1 MFVKDIEISIFGEM
15 TYSANITL
23 SQDAMYAPAELKKI
37 IQEVCNKFLQNYSIR
52 TPIYLS
58 YDRTYTIPPYE
69 IDDIN
74 DINERIIEEISSKAN
89 SRYIDDGE
97 VISFW
102 CESTKQNIYIRDPRR
117 WKYNFEKS
125 LFNLNVTYSEKHIGK
140 YSNFSNKI

>member
-74 DINERIIEEISSKAN
+74 ERIIEEILSKAN
-89 SRYIDDGE
+89 SRYIDDEE

>member
-58 YDRTYTIPPYE
+58 YGRTYTIPPYK
-69 IDDIN
+69 ID
-74 DINERIIEEISSKAN
+74 DINERIIEEILSKAN

-97 VISFW
+97 IISFW
-102 CESTKQNIYIRDPRR
+102 CESTKQNIYIRNPRR

-125 LFNLNVTYSEKHIGK
+125 LFNHNVTYSEKHTGK

>member
-1 MFVKDIEISIFGEM
+1 MFVKGIEISLFGEM
-15 TYSANITL
+15 TYSANIAF
-23 SQDAMYAPAELKKI
+23 SQDVMSAPAELKKI
-37 IQEVCNKFLQNYSIR
+37 IQEVCNNFLQRYSIR

-58 YDRTYTIPPYE
+58 YGRTYTIPPYE
-69 IDDIN
+69 INI
-74 DINERIIEEISSKAN
+74 INESILKEISYNAN

-97 VISFW
+97 IISFW

-117 WKYNFEKS
+117 LKYEFEKS

>member
-1 MFVKDIEISIFGEM
+1 MFVKGIEISIFGEM
-15 TYSANITL
+15 TYSANIAF
-23 SQDAMYAPAELKKI
+23 SQDAMSAPAELKKI
-37 IQEVCNKFLQNYSIR
+37 IQEVCNNFLQRYSIR

-58 YDRTYTIPPYE
+58 YGRTYTIPPYE

-74 DINERIIEEISSKAN
+74 ERILKKISYNAN

-97 VISFW
+97 IISFW

-117 WKYNFEKS
+117 LKYEFEKS

>member
-1 MFVKDIEISIFGEM
+1 MFVKGIEVSIFGEM
-15 TYSANITL
+15 TYSANIAF
-23 SQDAMYAPAELKKI
+23 SQDAISAPAELKKI

-58 YDRTYTIPPYE
+58 YGRTYTIPPYE
-69 IDDIN
+69 IDA
-74 DINERIIEEISSKAN
+74 INERIIEEISSKAN

-102 CESTKQNIYIRDPRR
+102 CESTKQNIYIRDSRR
-117 WKYNFEKS
+117 WKYKFEKS

>member
-69 IDDIN
+69 ID

>member
-1 MFVKDIEISIFGEM
+1 MFVKGIEISIFGEM
-15 TYSANITL
+15 TYSANIAF
-23 SQDAMYAPAELKKI
+23 SQDAISAPAELKKI
-37 IQEVCNKFLQNYSIR
+37 IQEVCNNFLQSYSIR

-58 YDRTYTIPPYE
+58 YGRTYTIPQYE

-74 DINERIIEEISSKAN
+74 ERILEEISYNAN

-97 VISFW
+97 IISFW
-102 CESTKQNIYIRDPRR
+102 CESTKQNIYIRDTRR
-117 WKYNFEKS
+117 LKYEFEKS

>member
-1 MFVKDIEISIFGEM
+1 MFVKGIEISIFGEM
-15 TYSANITL
+15 TYSADIAL
-23 SQDAMYAPAELKKI
+23 SQDAISAPAELKKI
-37 IQEVCNKFLQNYSIR
+37 IQEVCNNFLQNYSIR

-58 YDRTYTIPPYE
+58 YGRTYTIPPYE
-69 IDDIN
+69 IN
-74 DINERIIEEISSKAN
+74 DINERILEEISYNAN

-97 VISFW
+97 IISFW

-117 WKYNFEKS
+117 LKYEFEKS

>member
-74 DINERIIEEISSKAN
+74 ERIIEEILSKAN
-89 SRYIDDGE
+89 SRYIDDEE

-102 CESTKQNIYIRDPRR
+102 CESTKQNIYIRVPRR
-117 WKYNFEKS
+117 WKYKFEKS

>member
-1 MFVKDIEISIFGEM
+1 MFVKGIEISIFGEM
-15 TYSANITL
+15 TYSADIAF
-23 SQDAMYAPAELKKI
+23 SQDAMSAPVELKKI

-52 TPIYLS
+52 TPNLS
-58 YDRTYTIPPYE
+58 YGRTYTISPYE

-74 DINERIIEEISSKAN
+74 EIIFDEISYNAN

-97 VISFW
+97 MISFW
-102 CESTKQNIYIRDPRR
+102 CESIKQNIYIRDPRSL
-117 WKYNFEKS
+117 KYKFEKS

>member
-1 MFVKDIEISIFGEM
+1 M

-74 DINERIIEEISSKAN
+74 ERIIEEILSKAN
-89 SRYIDDGE
+89 SRYIDDEE

-102 CESTKQNIYIRDPRR
+102 CESTKQNIYIRVPRR
-117 WKYNFEKS
+117 WKYKFEKS

>member
-1 MFVKDIEISIFGEM
+1 MFVKSIEILIFGEM
-15 TYSANITL
+15 TYSANIAF
-23 SQDAMYAPAELKKI
+23 SQDAMSAPIELKKI

-58 YDRTYTIPPYE
+58 YGRTYTIPPYE

-74 DINERIIEEISSKAN
+74 EIILDKISSSNN

-102 CESTKQNIYIRDPRR
+102 CESTKQNVYIRDPRR
-117 WKYNFEKS
+117 WKYKFEKS
-125 LFNLNVTYSEKHIGK
+125 LFNLNVTYSEKHIRN

>member
-1 MFVKDIEISIFGEM
+1 MFVKGIEISIFGEM
-15 TYSANITL
+15 TYNANIAL
-23 SQDAMYAPAELKKI
+23 SQDAIYAPAELKKI
-37 IQEVCNKFLQNYSIR
+37 IQEVCNNFLQNYSIR

-58 YDRTYTIPPYE
+58 YGRTYTIPPYE

-74 DINERIIEEISSKAN
+74 ERILDKISSSNN
-89 SRYIDDGE
+89 SRYINEGE

-117 WKYNFEKS
+117 LKYEFEKS

>member
-1 MFVKDIEISIFGEM
+1 MFVKGIEISIFGEM

-74 DINERIIEEISSKAN
+74 ERIIEEILSKAN
-89 SRYIDDGE
+89 SRYIDDEE

-102 CESTKQNIYIRDPRR
+102 CESTKQNIYIRVPRR
-117 WKYNFEKS
+117 WKYKFEKS

>member
-1 MFVKDIEISIFGEM
+1 MFVKGIEISIFGEM

-37 IQEVCNKFLQNYSIR
+37 IQEVCNKFLQNYSIC

-74 DINERIIEEISSKAN
+74 ERIIEEILSKAN
-89 SRYIDDGE
+89 SRYIDDEE

-117 WKYNFEKS
+117 WKYKFEKS

>member
-1 MFVKDIEISIFGEM
+1 MFIKGIKISIFGEM

-74 DINERIIEEISSKAN
+74 ERIIEEILSKAN
-89 SRYIDDGE
+89 SRYIDDEE

-102 CESTKQNIYIRDPRR
+102 CESTKQNIYIRVPRR
-117 WKYNFEKS
+117 WKYKFEKS

>member
-1 MFVKDIEISIFGEM
+1 MFVKGIEISIFGEM
-15 TYSANITL
+15 TYSANIAF
-23 SQDAMYAPAELKKI
+23 SQDAVSAPTELKKI
-37 IQEVCNKFLQNYSIR
+37 IQEVCNNFLQSYSIR

-58 YDRTYTIPPYE
+58 YGKTYTIPPYE

-74 DINERIIEEISSKAN
+74 ERILDKISSSNN
-89 SRYIDDGE
+89 SRYIDEGE
-97 VISFW
+97 IISFW

-117 WKYNFEKS
+117 LKYEFEKS

>member
-1 MFVKDIEISIFGEM
+1 MFVKGIEISIFGEM
-15 TYSANITL
+15 TYSANIAFF
-23 SQDAMYAPAELKKI
+23 QDAMSVPAELKKI
-37 IQEVCNKFLQNYSIR
+37 IQEVCNNFLQSYSIR

-58 YDRTYTIPPYE
+58 YGRTYTIPPYE

-74 DINERIIEEISSKAN
+74 ERILEEISYNAN

-97 VISFW
+97 IISFW

-117 WKYNFEKS
+117 LKYEFEKS

>member
-1 MFVKDIEISIFGEM
+1 MFVKGIEISIFGEM

-74 DINERIIEEISSKAN
+74 ERIIEEILSKAN
-89 SRYIDDGE
+89 SRYIDDEE

-117 WKYNFEKS
+117 WKYKFEKS

>member
-1 MFVKDIEISIFGEM
+1 MFVKGIEISIFGEM
-15 TYSANITL
+15 TYSADIAL
-23 SQDAMYAPAELKKI
+23 SQDAISAPAELKKI
-37 IQEVCNKFLQNYSIR
+37 IQEVCNNFLQRYSIR
-52 TPIYLS
+52 TPIYFS
-58 YDRTYTIPPYE
+58 YGRTYTIPPYE

-74 DINERIIEEISSKAN
+74 ERILEKISYNAN

-97 VISFW
+97 IISFW

-117 WKYNFEKS
+117 WKYKFEKS